1 MRALQPQREY
11 SAHPENAARSVRGQS
26 AEERKGVEIP
36 FTHLPI
42 PTATSGFY
50 EGFSTAVTITAKVLI
65 GLLIIWAAAFP
76 EPAGTVLSAIN
87 GALLKGFGA
96 WYVHVMAFYLL
107 ACLII
112 AAWPATGRLRL
123 SANGERPEF
132 SSFSWFSMMFGIGML
147 TCSTAEPIY
156 HFATNPDG
164 IQGSVAGAAAETTRS
179 AYEWAFPRWG
189 LSAWGCYALTGLALA
204 FFSCRR
210 GLPLTIRFGLT
221 PLFGSALSGWLG
233 HLVDIVSVVAT
244 VLGVAVTIGF
254 GVSQFSGGV
263 FNISGAGWM
272 VTAQGTPTN
281 AAMLGA
287 LVIVMAASTL
297 SALSGVG
304 KGIKWLSNLNMGL
317 TIFLLACF
325 LIINAINAAGDESTK
340 GRIHIIVWGLA
351 LTAVIAVLLMA
362 GGLAAIQTAMIT
374 GALPFSIVLALTGV
388 ALIKALVR
396 DGMRIRAGM
405 PPAGKEPA
413 E

>member
-1 MRALQPQREY
+1 M
-11 SAHPENAARSVRGQS
+11 
-26 AEERKGVEIP
+26 
-36 FTHLPI
+36 
-42 PTATSGFY
+42 
-50 EGFSTAVTITAKVLI
+50 
-65 GLLIIWAAAFP
+65 
-76 EPAGTVLSAIN
+76 
-87 GALLKGFGA
+87 
-96 WYVHVMAFYLL
+96 
-107 ACLII
+107 
-112 AAWPATGRLRL
+112 
-123 SANGERPEF
+123 
-132 SSFSWFSMMFGIGML
+132 
-147 TCSTAEPIY
+147 
-156 HFATNPDG
+156 
-164 IQGSVAGAAAETTRS
+164 
-179 AYEWAFPRWG
+179 
-189 LSAWGCYALTGLALA
+189 
-204 FFSCRR
+204 
-210 GLPLTIRFGLT
+210 
-221 PLFGSALSGWLG
+221 
-233 HLVDIVSVVAT
+233 
-244 VLGVAVTIGF
+244 LGVAVTIGF

>member
-1 MRALQPQREY
+1 MRALQPPREY

-50 EGFSTAVTITAKVLI
+50 EGFRTAVTITAKVLI

-87 GALLKGFGA
+87 GVLLKGFGA

-189 LSAWGCYALTGLALA
+189 LSAWGCYALTSLALA

-210 GLPLTIRFGLT
+210 GLPLTIRSGLT
-221 PLFGSALSGWLG
+221 PLFG
-233 HLVDIVSVVAT
+233 
-244 VLGVAVTIGF
+244 
-254 GVSQFSGGV
+254 
-263 FNISGAGWM
+263 
-272 VTAQGTPTN
+272 
-281 AAMLGA
+281 
-287 LVIVMAASTL
+287 

-325 LIINAINAAGDESTK
+325 LIINVINAAGDESTK

-362 GGLAAIQTAMIT
+362 GGLAAIQTAMII